1 LQHFG
6 VRVEAGVTKF
16 SHLFGEQLDAVR
28 GVAED
33 DGLVDLEL

>member
-1 LQHFG
+1 M
-6 VRVEAGVTKF
+6 RVEAGVAELC
-16 SHLFGEQLDAVR
+16 HLLGEQLDPIG